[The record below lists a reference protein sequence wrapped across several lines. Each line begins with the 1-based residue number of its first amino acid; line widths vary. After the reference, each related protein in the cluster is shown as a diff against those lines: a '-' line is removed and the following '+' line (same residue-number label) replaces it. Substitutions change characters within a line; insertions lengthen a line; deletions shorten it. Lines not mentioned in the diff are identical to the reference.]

1 MTKTNAYRFS
11 HLLFTVIATFLDL
24 LRVSFFNKTADTAF
38 LVITLIL
45 EALLFLNIY
54 ANYLKYSSIKL
65 YMMEH
70 NGFAEI
76 IFIVCNLFS
85 SSIID
90 NNILLQL
97 AANFFKIINAMRVS
111 EILQYLQN
119 RWKEKMFKK
128 YEKEREK
135 INTEHKQLQKS
146 LTRRRRKSMEKMSIS
161 SNKVGQQL
169 REKYTANEMVTKRSQ
184 SFPRRASVVS
194 SQMLAAAQANVH

>member
-90 NNILLQL
+90 NILLQL
-97 AANFFKIINAMRVS
+97 TANFFKIINAMRVS

-135 INTEHKQLQKS
+135 IKTEHKQLQKS

-194 SQMLAAAQANVH
+194 SQMLAAAQGNVH